1 MKNLFKKMLAALI
14 CFICV
19 VGTSVIGDDGSL
31 LGVEAQAAE
40 RKVGDIITFGSYP
53 QSRVINSNTLAALD
67 AVKKDWKKVGYYQG
81 DADMQYADI
90 VVDGNKYRAVQFNKY
105 KLNNAWESTDC
116 FDRNE
121 HENIHL
127 YCDQY
132 NNGYRINITYYFKF
146 EPLRWRI
153 LDPKAGL
160 ILSEYI
166 VDSQAFNKVVYEGE
180 IDDDNEGDQW
190 LWRDEAHTINA
201 NDYESSDIR
210 EWLNAEFYNTVF
222 TPEERKRVLATS
234 LDNSADSC
242 CGNKENFN
250 HIVATEIDGAPT
262 NDRVFLLS
270 LKEARDVDYGFEDTF
285 FNSGTRLAEG
295 TDYAK
300 AQGLICDGVYG
311 HWRLRTPESY
321 DRNTSGFVKF
331 DGSVDGTWYANS
343 ASLGIRPAVR
353 VDDLTNMPSDIKTD
367 KSDVLPAITE
377 RATYAAAESQL
388 QYSVGS
394 VIKFGSYPQSEVK
407 DERILK
413 KLTSMEL
420 HWQNYNYY
428 LEDDDGR
435 SESGNWMQYVDV
447 YFNREKYRGVQFTK
461 YRSADNEQQ
470 ENGYEPYKTYFFKY
484 EPIEWIVLDPQ
495 SNLLLCKSL
504 IDSQAYSNTMYLNG
518 YEYTSD
524 KAGTN
529 YTCDYESSSI
539 REWLN
544 DDFYNT
550 AFTADQQRYILTT
563 ELDNSAYSDYMSI
576 YNSEPTADKIFLMS
590 YSDVQNAKYGF
601 INDTA
606 ETPTRQAKGTDY
618 AKSQGLSVGDSYTS
632 TWRLRSAG
640 SCSESGSCVGF
651 SGEVA
656 VDNLGI
662 TDVGLGIRPAMRASE
677 IFQISDDLQTAL
689 ASEST
694 TEANETDGKMIGK
707 WIAIVGIVC
716 VLLVTSVVVIF
727 VETKKRKK

>member
-19 VGTSVIGDDGSL
+19 VGTSVMGDDGSL

-90 VVDGNKYRAVQFNKY
+90 VVDGNKYRAVRFNKY

-242 CGNKENFN
+242 YGNKENFN

-270 LKEARDVDYGFEDTF
+270 LKEARDVDYGFEDTI

-388 QYSVGS
+388 QHPVGS

-407 DERILK
+407 DEGILK
-413 KLTSMEL
+413 RLMSMEL

-576 YNSEPTADKIFLMS
+576 YNSEPTADKIFLLS
-590 YSDVQNAKYGF
+590 YSDVQKAKYGF

-651 SGEVA
+651 FGEVA

-662 TDVGLGIRPAMRASE
+662 TDVGLGIRPAMRVSE
-677 IFQISDDLQTAL
+677 IFQISDDLQTTL

>member
-539 REWLN
+539 RE
-544 DDFYNT
+544 
-550 AFTADQQRYILTT
+550 
-563 ELDNSAYSDYMSI
+563 
-576 YNSEPTADKIFLMS
+576 
-590 YSDVQNAKYGF
+590 
-601 INDTA
+601 
-606 ETPTRQAKGTDY
+606 
-618 AKSQGLSVGDSYTS
+618 
-632 TWRLRSAG
+632 
-640 SCSESGSCVGF
+640 
-651 SGEVA
+651 
-656 VDNLGI
+656 
-662 TDVGLGIRPAMRASE
+662 
-677 IFQISDDLQTAL
+677 
-689 ASEST
+689 
-694 TEANETDGKMIGK
+694 
-707 WIAIVGIVC
+707 
-716 VLLVTSVVVIF
+716 
-727 VETKKRKK
+727 